1 MLLIR
6 FSQYSVIDGEP
17 TSIMTP
23 DDGSVLT
30 SPYVYLT
37 KFELK
42 NVSVAFANTI
52 RRAFSTMCPTITF
65 VDGLESNSMK
75 VIQNSGALHN
85 EFLTHRLSLIP
96 INIDNPIA
104 KKHLKIIT
112 SYDPVK
118 GVRDWNFANHD
129 LVPIFD
135 INITDHE
142 SLVPNIHMSDIVD
155 ITTDNI
161 KVLLDSEEI
170 SNATNKLFMKDPFTK
185 DPILI
190 TSLKTKLEKSGDLE
204 TLHIRCHP
212 VANVGKHHTRND
224 PTGTVE
230 YSFKLEDEA
239 RIEEVWKYKLEF
251 LKKER
256 VDNGVGPYMDEEIET
271 MRRNFQLLDKERVY
285 KTNADG
291 EANHFNYTVESIG
304 CMSSNQ
310 IIYNSIK
317 TLGLYLED
325 IIESISFKK
334 MSASKSKSEYKLN
347 KDFSP
352 KISIHEL
359 NIDNINKGCII
370 RLNDENHT
378 LGGLLQSKLR
388 EAFLVGTDTE
398 TDSDITKHLKIAN
411 YKMNHPT
418 IEEIDFVLCTKD
430 DLSNELMDKL
440 INKYIQELEGADA
453 VINTNNTNRINY
465 FCLILFIETVKN
477 AIEDVDNLLQLFSS
491 KTNIK
496 KPLYEF

>member
-1 MLLIR
+1 MLLIN
-6 FSQYSVIDGEP
+6 FSQYSVIDGVP
-17 TSIMTP
+17 TTIMTP

-30 SPYVYLT
+30 TPYIYLT
-37 KFELK
+37 KFEIK
-42 NVSVAFANTI
+42 NISVAFANTI

-96 INIDNPIA
+96 INIDNSIA

-112 SYDPVK
+112 SYDASK
-118 GVRDWNFANHD
+118 GVRDWEIMNQES
-129 LVPIFD
+129 VPIFD

-142 SLVPNIHMSDIVD
+142 SLVANIHMNDIVD

-161 KVLLDSEEI
+161 KVLLGSEEI
-170 SNATNKLFMKDPFTK
+170 SNATNKLFLKDPFTK

-212 VANVGKHHTRND
+212 VASVGKYHTRND

-230 YSFKLEDEA
+230 YSFKLEDES
-239 RIEEVWKYKLEF
+239 RINEVWGYKVEF

-256 VDNGVGPYMDEEIET
+256 IDNGLEPYMDEEIET
-271 MRRNFQLLDKERVY
+271 MKRNFQLLDKERVY
-285 KTNADG
+285 KTNTDG

-310 IIYNSIK
+310 IIYNAIK

-325 IIESISFKK
+325 IIESVSFKELRK
-334 MSASKSKSEYKLN
+334 SKSKSEYKLN
-347 KDFSP
+347 KTFSP

-359 NIDNINKGCII
+359 HIDNINKGCII

-388 EAFLVGTDTE
+388 EEFLVGS
-398 TDSDITKHLKIAN
+398 DSDVTKHLKIAN

-418 IEEIDFVLCTKD
+418 IEEIDFVLCIKD

-440 INKYIQELEGADA
+440 INKYIQELQGSDA

-465 FCLILFIETVKN
+465 FCLILFIHTVQS
-477 AIEDVDNLLQLFSS
+477 AIEDVEKLLQLFSN